1 MFNYKLSSEFVIFE
15 NFTMQKKTLILMH
28 DATFSDHM
36 RVSMWKFMNSGT
48 ENGLYGIRINGHISV
63 L

>member
-1 MFNYKLSSEFVIFE
+1 MFNYKLSSEFVIIE
-15 NFTMQKKTLILMH
+15 SFTMQRTIIVMH
-28 DATFSDHM
+28 DAIFSDHM

-48 ENGLYGIRINGHISV
+48 GNALYDTRLNGHISV